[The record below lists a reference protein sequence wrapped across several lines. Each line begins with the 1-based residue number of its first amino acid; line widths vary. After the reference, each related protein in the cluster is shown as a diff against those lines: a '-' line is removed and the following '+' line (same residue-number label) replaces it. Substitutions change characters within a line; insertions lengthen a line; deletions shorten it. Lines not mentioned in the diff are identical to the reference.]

1 MPATPQDRLYGL
13 TTSVAVKPPVF
24 ISADYDVTRFGEQVI
39 TSSTPTGDR
48 TVATTEGMRIL
59 LMGQDNPVENGIW
72 VARRSFWVRAPD
84 FNGPRDAVNGT
95 LVFSITGDCWQVE
108 AGDPVVIGMSAIHF
122 RPTYPFEANLDIF
135 QRTLR
140 VPEASVSVLPSAED
154 RAWKGLGFDGAGQP
168 KLQDPAGT
176 GLWGYVPAIGSFEK
190 GSLLT
195 QRFEVLLWES
205 TDEYWRWDGA
215 MPKIVLP
222 GSTPATAGGT
232 GKGKW
237 IDVTD
242 ATLRA
247 NLGSSE
253 EGLGSAL
260 SMHHDGKT
268 VAEHIDGYLDLKRNV
283 TTLKALKI
291 TTDGS
296 TDQTEAFQA
305 VLNSFATQDEYWCID
320 GNGQTLVISDMLTI
334 DVARVG
340 LRNIDIHHTVETS
353 STAVYAMKIDG
364 SAFSDRRSKGRFA
377 KWEGVRL
384 YGAVNRN
391 KSNVHGVLIEASNS
405 IAQVVLQDIDVQRF
419 NCGLVFASNT
429 YLTIIRNWVIHN
441 CHICWA
447 TTAYTTY
454 LATGVMGANLTNAG
468 ENIRF
473 IDCLFSDSDILMRP
487 YGIEAF
493 VHFLNTSFDYSGSTV
508 DTSLVQAEGFRQGTS
523 LFFTGCHFESG
534 NAYDNWTGIFFKVNT
549 SVAVFIAFSTFRAS
563 NTYNAAPY
571 FFYDEGTYGQ
581 FSIEDCNIWGQGV
594 IWWSN
599 RGLTKFYP
607 MINVQSSAVRGY
619 ISEKSD
625 LISDPD
631 FSLSS
636 GSNLVDNWHV
646 VDGTR
651 TAAVVSDVLS
661 CAVVSHTDGAGNT
674 YSALKITKLKASAGA
689 TLRLYVKAPRT
700 DFAPLGHVSMCADSV
715 ITPAGVVSVAVG
727 LAKTKGLLDAY
738 GMPAL
743 SLVVPKLSMTVT
755 SVGTTMTRV
764 NARGVLTKSDEN
776 NGYDLMFLSVNLG
789 GLAANDVVYITGVNI
804 ETPKRA

>member
-1 MPATPQDRLYGL
+1 MTVSTQVSRNEYTGNGATTQYDFTFRILDKSHLLVQTLDTSESIVTLTLGTDYTVTGVNRYNGGKVVLTSALPAGY
-13 TTSVAVKPPVF
+13 K
-24 ISADYDVTRFGEQVI
+24 ISIER
-39 TSSTPTGDR
+39 STPVTQEASIRNQGGFFPEIHEDAFDKLTMLVQQAYGWWSGLSLR
-48 TVATTEGMRIL
+48 KPSWLANYYDALNNRIRNL
-59 LMGQDNPVENGIW
+59 RDPSQDQ
-72 VARRSFWVRAPD
+72 
-84 FNGPRDAVNGT
+84 DAVTKSYADG
-95 LVFSITGDCWQVE
+95 LYDG
-108 AGDPVVIGMSAIHF
+108 AIS
-122 RPTYPFEANLDIF
+122 YSDAQFE
-135 QRTLR
+135 RTLR
-140 VPEASVSVLPSAED
+140 VPESSVGVIPGVAARKNHILAFNSTGNPITVLPESGSAAD
-154 RAWKGLGFDGAGQP
+154 
-168 KLQDPAGT
+168 
-176 GLWGYVPAIGSFEK
+176 
-190 GSLLT
+190 
-195 QRFEVLLWES
+195 VL
-205 TDEYWRWDGA
+205 
-215 MPKIVLP
+215 
-222 GSTPATAGGT
+222 
-232 GKGKW
+232 
-237 IDVTD
+237 ID
-242 ATLRA
+242 
-247 NLGSSE
+247 LGSSE
-253 EGLGSAL
+253 EGLGDAL
-260 SMHHDGKT
+260 VMHHDGKT
-268 VAEHIDGYLDLKRNV
+268 VSEHIDDYLDLRRNV

-291 TTDGS
+291 TADGS
-296 TDQTEAFQA
+296 TDQTAEFQA
-305 VLNSFATQDEYWCID
+305 VLDSLATQGEYWCID
-320 GNGQTLVISDMLTI
+320 GNGATLVISDMLTI

-340 LRNIDIHHTVETS
+340 LRNIDIHHIVETS

-364 SAFSDRRSKGRFA
+364 SAFDDRRSKGRFA

-429 YLTIIRNWVIHN
+429 YLTIIRNWAIHN

-508 DTSLVQAEGFRQGTS
+508 DASLVQAEGFRQGTS

-764 NARGVLTKSDEN
+764 NARGVLTKSDDN

-789 GLAANDVVYITGVNI
+789 GLSAGDIVYITGVNI

>member
-1 MPATPQDRLYGL
+1 MTVSTEVDHNDYTGNGVTTSFPYTFRIFKKTDLMVQVVDLSENISVLVLDTDYTVTGAGTYSGGSVVLSAPLANGWQVSIARELPATQETDLRNQGKFFAEVHEDAFDKLTMLIQQCFSFLRLALRKPSFIANYYDALNNRIRNLRDPSQAQDAATKNYVDDQIVDN
-13 TTSVAVKPPVF
+13 TNAWK
-24 ISADYDVTRFGEQVI
+24 A
-39 TSSTPTGDR
+39 GDAALDQKIDENFRR
-48 TVATTEGMRIL
+48 TV
-59 LMGQDNPVENGIW
+59 
-72 VARRSFWVRAPD
+72 
-84 FNGPRDAVNGT
+84 
-95 LVFSITGDCWQVE
+95 
-108 AGDPVVIGMSAIHF
+108 
-122 RPTYPFEANLDIF
+122 
-135 QRTLR
+135 R
-140 VPEASVSVLPSAED
+140 VPENDVEIVPSIVARKNSLFGWNSSGNPVPIFSMTDTADLALKLASNED
-154 RAWKGLGFDGAGQP
+154 GLGD
-168 KLQDPAGT
+168 
-176 GLWGYVPAIGSFEK
+176 
-190 GSLLT
+190 SL
-195 QRFEVLLWES
+195 V
-205 TDEYWRWDGA
+205 
-215 MPKIVLP
+215 
-222 GSTPATAGGT
+222 
-232 GKGKW
+232 
-237 IDVTD
+237 
-242 ATLRA
+242 
-247 NLGSSE
+247 
-253 EGLGSAL
+253 
-260 SMHHDGKT
+260 MHSDGKP
-268 VAEHIDGYLDLKRNV
+268 VREHIDDYLDLKRNV

-296 TDQTEAFQA
+296 TDQTEEFQT
-305 VLNSFATQDEYWCID
+305 VLDSFAMQDEYWCID
-320 GNGQTLVISDMLTI
+320 GNGATLVISDMLTI

-340 LRNIDIHHTVETS
+340 LRNIVIKHTIVS
-353 STAVYAMKIDG
+353 SATPVYAMKIDG
-364 SAFSDRRSKGRFA
+364 SVFADRRSKGRFA

-391 KSNVHGVLIEASNS
+391 KSNVHGVIIEPSNS
-405 IAQVVLQDIDVQRF
+405 IAQIVLQDIDVQFF

-429 YLTIIRNWVIHN
+429 YLTIIRNWTIHN

-454 LATGVMGANLTNAG
+454 LATGVMGPNLTNAG

-571 FFYDEGTYGQ
+571 FFYDDGSYGQ

-594 IWWSN
+594 TWWSN

-625 LISDPD
+625 LITDAD

-636 GSNLVDNWHV
+636 GNNLIDNWHV

-651 TAAVVSDVLS
+651 TGAVVSDVLS
-661 CAVVSHTDGAGNT
+661 CEVVSHTDGAGIT

-689 TLRLYVKAPRT
+689 TLRLYVRAPRT
-700 DFAPLGHVSMCADSV
+700 DFAPLGHVSMCADST

-743 SLVVPKLSMTVT
+743 TSVVPNLSMTVP
-755 SVGTTMTRV
+755 SIGTTMTRV
-764 NARGVLTKSDEN
+764 NARGVLTKADGN
-776 NGYDLMFLSVNLG
+776 NGYDLIFLSVNLG
-789 GLAANDVVYITGVNI
+789 GLAAGDIVYITGVNI
-804 ETPKRA
+804 EIPKRA

>member
-1 MPATPQDRLYGL
+1 MAYLPEQPEWTDGVYQLEKSDPVRGGVDGPANRPLIDLLKRTAWLKQRYEEAFSGLGWAELGEWAVGLEVTTPSQIVHYQGYWYRYGGSL
-13 TTSVAVKPPVF
+13 PHT
-24 ISADYDVTRFGEQVI
+24 
-39 TSSTPTGDR
+39 
-48 TVATTEGMRIL
+48 
-59 LMGQDNPVENGIW
+59 
-72 VARRSFWVRAPD
+72 
-84 FNGPRDAVNGT
+84 
-95 LVFSITGDCWQVE
+95 ITGASPSLDDNDNW
-108 AGDPVVIGMSAIHF
+108 F
-122 RPTYPFEANLDIF
+122 NLGND
-135 QRTLR
+135 
-140 VPEASVSVLPSAED
+140 VS
-154 RAWKGLGFDGAGQP
+154 
-168 KLQDPAGT
+168 
-176 GLWGYVPAIGSFEK
+176 
-190 GSLLT
+190 
-195 QRFEVLLWES
+195 
-205 TDEYWRWDGA
+205 
-215 MPKIVLP
+215 
-222 GSTPATAGGT
+222 
-232 GKGKW
+232 
-237 IDVTD
+237 
-242 ATLRA
+242 LRA

-268 VAEHIDGYLDLKRNV
+268 VSEHIDDYLDLKRNV
-283 TTLKALKI
+283 TTLTAMKI
-291 TTDGS
+291 TADGS
-296 TDQTEAFQA
+296 TDQTVAFQA
-305 VLNSFATQDEYWCID
+305 ILDTFAAGDDYWQID
-320 GNGQTLVISDMLTI
+320 GNGQTLIISDMITI
-334 DVARVG
+334 DAARVG
-340 LRNIDIHHTVETS
+340 LRNIVIKHTIVS
-353 STAVYAMKIDG
+353 SPTPVYAMKIDG
-364 SAFSDRRSKGRFA
+364 SVFADRRSKGRFA

-391 KSNVHGVLIEASNS
+391 KSNVHGVIIEPSNS
-405 IAQVVLQDIDVQRF
+405 IAQIVLQDIDVQFF

-429 YLTIIRNWVIHN
+429 YLTIIRNWTIHN
-441 CHICWA
+441 CHIIWA

-454 LATGVMGANLTNAG
+454 LATGVMGPNLTNAG

-473 IDCLFSDSDILMRP
+473 SDCLFSDSDIIMRP
-487 YGIEAF
+487 AGIEAF

-549 SVAVFIAFSTFRAS
+549 SVAVFIDKCTIRAG

-581 FSIEDCNIWGQGV
+581 FSIENCNIWGQGV
-594 IWWSN
+594 TWWSN

-625 LISDPD
+625 LITDAD

-636 GSNLVDNWHV
+636 GSSLVDNWHV

-661 CAVVSHTDGAGNT
+661 CEVVSHTDGAGIT

-689 TLRLYVKAPRT
+689 TLRLYVRAPRT
-700 DFAPLGHVSMCADSV
+700 DFAPLGHVSMCADST

-743 SLVVPKLSMTVT
+743 TSVVPKLSMIVP
-755 SVGTTMTRV
+755 SIGTTMTRI
-764 NARGVLTKSDEN
+764 NARGVLTKSDDN
-776 NGYDLMFLSVNLG
+776 NGYDFIFLSVNLS
-789 GLAANDVVYITGVNI
+789 GLAAGDTVYITGVNI
-804 ETPKRA
+804 EIPKRA

>member
-1 MPATPQDRLYGL
+1 MTVSTQVSRNEYTGNGATTQYDFTFRILDKSHLLVQTLDTSESIVTLTLGTDYTVTGVNRYNGGKVVLTSALPAGY
-13 TTSVAVKPPVF
+13 K
-24 ISADYDVTRFGEQVI
+24 ISIER
-39 TSSTPTGDR
+39 STPVTQEASIRNQGGFFPEIHEDAFDKLTMLVQQAYGWWSGLSLR
-48 TVATTEGMRIL
+48 KPSWLANYYDALNNRIRNL
-59 LMGQDNPVENGIW
+59 RDPSQDQ
-72 VARRSFWVRAPD
+72 
-84 FNGPRDAVNGT
+84 DAVTKSYADG
-95 LVFSITGDCWQVE
+95 LYDG
-108 AGDPVVIGMSAIHF
+108 AIS
-122 RPTYPFEANLDIF
+122 YSDAQFE
-135 QRTLR
+135 RTLR
-140 VPEASVSVLPSAED
+140 VPESSVGVIPGVAARKNHILAFNSTGNPITVLPESGSAAD
-154 RAWKGLGFDGAGQP
+154 
-168 KLQDPAGT
+168 
-176 GLWGYVPAIGSFEK
+176 
-190 GSLLT
+190 
-195 QRFEVLLWES
+195 VL
-205 TDEYWRWDGA
+205 
-215 MPKIVLP
+215 
-222 GSTPATAGGT
+222 
-232 GKGKW
+232 
-237 IDVTD
+237 ID
-242 ATLRA
+242 
-247 NLGSSE
+247 LGSSE
-253 EGLGSAL
+253 EGLGDAL
-260 SMHHDGKT
+260 VMHHDGKT
-268 VAEHIDGYLDLKRNV
+268 VSEHIDDYLDLRRNV

-291 TTDGS
+291 TADGS
-296 TDQTEAFQA
+296 TDQTAEFQA
-305 VLNSFATQDEYWCID
+305 VLDSLATQGEYWCID
-320 GNGQTLVISDMLTI
+320 GNGATLVISDMLTI

-340 LRNIDIHHTVETS
+340 LRNIDIHHIVETS

-364 SAFSDRRSKGRFA
+364 SAFDDRRSKGRFA

-508 DTSLVQAEGFRQGTS
+508 DASLVQAEGFRQGTS

-764 NARGVLTKSDEN
+764 NARGVLTKSDDN

-789 GLAANDVVYITGVNI
+789 GLSAGDIVYITGVNI

>member
-1 MPATPQDRLYGL
+1 MSVPNQTPYNIYTANGL
-13 TTSVAVKPPVF
+13 TTVF
-24 ISADYDVTRFGEQVI
+24 AYEFYIISASDLQVSI
-39 TSSTPTGDR
+39 NGSVVASGY
-48 TVATTEGMRIL
+48 TVAGVGNKDGGDITFLTPPASGTVVMLERVVPTYRL
-59 LMGQDNPVENGIW
+59 TDYQDNGDLLADTVNKDFDRIWMAIQRAFIDLGFALTRPFFGGPFNAKSYRIENL
-72 VARRSFWVRAPD
+72 A
-84 FNGPRDAVNGT
+84 
-95 LVFSITGDCWQVE
+95 
-108 AGDPVVIGMSAIHF
+108 DPVNDQDAATKKFVLAAGN
-122 RPTYPFEANLDIF
+122 TNLA
-135 QRTLR
+135 RTLR
-140 VPEASVSVLPSAED
+140 VPESFVDVLPSVIA
-154 RAWKGLGFDGAGQP
+154 RRN
-168 KLQDPAGT
+168 
-176 GLWGYVPAIGSFEK
+176 
-190 GSLLT
+190 SLLG
-195 QRFEVLLWES
+195 
-205 TDEYWRWDGA
+205 WDSSGRPVPIFS
-215 MPKIVLP
+215 M
-222 GSTPATAGGT
+222 TATADLAI
-232 GKGKW
+232 KL
-237 IDVTD
+237 
-242 ATLRA
+242 A
-247 NLGSSE
+247 SSE
-253 EGLGSAL
+253 EGLGDAL
-260 SMHHDGKT
+260 VMHHDGKT
-268 VAEHIDGYLDLKRNV
+268 VSEHIDDYLDLRRNV

-291 TTDGS
+291 TADGS
-296 TDQTEAFQA
+296 TDQTAEFQA
-305 VLNSFATQDEYWCID
+305 VLDSLATQGEYWCID
-320 GNGQTLVISDMLTI
+320 GNGATLVISDMLTI

-340 LRNIDIHHTVETS
+340 LRNIDIHHIVETS

-508 DTSLVQAEGFRQGTS
+508 DTSLVQAEGFRQGAS

-789 GLAANDVVYITGVNI
+789 GLSAGDIVYITGVNI
-804 ETPKRA
+804 ETPKRS

>member
-1 MPATPQDRLYGL
+1 MTVSTQVSRNEYTGNGATTQYDFTFRILDKSHLLVQTLDTSESIVTLTLGTDYTVTGVNRYNGGKVVLTSALPAGY
-13 TTSVAVKPPVF
+13 K
-24 ISADYDVTRFGEQVI
+24 ISIER
-39 TSSTPTGDR
+39 STPVTQETSIRNQGGFFPEIHEDAFDKL
-48 TVATTEGMRIL
+48 TMLVQQAYGWWSGLSLKKPSWLANYYDALNNRIRNL
-59 LMGQDNPVENGIW
+59 RDPSQDQ
-72 VARRSFWVRAPD
+72 
-84 FNGPRDAVNGT
+84 DAVTKSYADG
-95 LVFSITGDCWQVE
+95 LYDG
-108 AGDPVVIGMSAIHF
+108 AIS
-122 RPTYPFEANLDIF
+122 YSDAQFE
-135 QRTLR
+135 RTLR
-140 VPEASVSVLPSAED
+140 VPESSVGVIPGVAARKNHILAFNSTGNPITVLPESGSAAD
-154 RAWKGLGFDGAGQP
+154 
-168 KLQDPAGT
+168 
-176 GLWGYVPAIGSFEK
+176 
-190 GSLLT
+190 
-195 QRFEVLLWES
+195 VL
-205 TDEYWRWDGA
+205 
-215 MPKIVLP
+215 
-222 GSTPATAGGT
+222 
-232 GKGKW
+232 
-237 IDVTD
+237 ID
-242 ATLRA
+242 
-247 NLGSSE
+247 LGSSE
-253 EGLGSAL
+253 EGLGDAL
-260 SMHHDGKT
+260 VMHHDGKT
-268 VAEHIDGYLDLKRNV
+268 VSEHIDDYLDLRRNV

-291 TTDGS
+291 TADGS
-296 TDQTEAFQA
+296 TDQTAEFQA
-305 VLNSFATQDEYWCID
+305 VLDSLATQGEYWCID
-320 GNGQTLVISDMLTI
+320 GNGATLVISDMLTI

-340 LRNIDIHHTVETS
+340 LRNIDIHHIVETS

-364 SAFSDRRSKGRFA
+364 SAFDDRRSKGRFA

-429 YLTIIRNWVIHN
+429 YLTIIRNWAIHN

-508 DTSLVQAEGFRQGTS
+508 DASLVQAEGFRQGTS

-764 NARGVLTKSDEN
+764 NARGVLTKSDDN

-789 GLAANDVVYITGVNI
+789 GLSAGDIVYITGVNI